1 MFNNN
6 NHIKFN
12 QSIVIFLLMTMLFSC
27 TKQTANQH
35 QLYDNKDEIPLSETK
50 NFHLTYTLK
59 GNKVLELT
67 APVMQDFSNHKQ
79 FVYQYFPKHFTVV
92 MIAEKTNKKTTVNAD
107 KAYIYKNPDL
117 VELIGNV
124 IITNDEGASL
134 ETSHL
139 YWDSTNNH
147 IFGEEKTILRRND
160 EKIEGIGFDSSL
172 DFQNVRI
179 NKIAGQLKVNSQTK
193 K

>member
-1 MFNNN
+1 
-6 NHIKFN
+6 
-12 QSIVIFLLMTMLFSC
+12 MLFSC
-27 TKQTANQH
+27 TENSKISK
-35 QLYDNKDEIPLSETK
+35 QLYDDDVDIPLSETN

-67 APVMQDFSNHKQ
+67 APVMQDFSNHKE
-79 FVYQYFPKHFTVV
+79 FVYQYFPKNFRVV
-92 MIAEKTNKKTTVNAD
+92 MISENNSKKTIVIAD

-117 VELIGNV
+117 IELIGNV
-124 IITNDEGASL
+124 KITNDEGASL

-139 YWDSTNNH
+139 FWDSTNNH
-147 IFGEEKTILRRND
+147 IFGEEKTILKKND

-172 DFQNVRI
+172 DFKNVRI
-179 NKIAGQLKVNSQTK
+179 NKITGQLKVESNNK